1 MAKSFPNTGVTTG
14 LAADRAALTSPFAG
28 MQFFE
33 TDTNLMFVYNGSA
46 WILPYEQRVA
56 QVNAS
61 GSTSTMSATSLS
73 QAGNHMRIVASFRS
87 SRASTSNTGGRFLIN
102 GLNGADDYKFI
113 INNASPQNATV
124 AYVGQIPA
132 STAVTNDVAI
142 VNMWIPNYR
151 NQNSLGRININ
162 SVTTSYSGG
171 TYVIH
176 TFVGNSTG
184 IGAVTSITFQDDVGS
199 TLAANVNNFSVYI
212 SS

>member
-46 WILPYEQRVA
+46 WVLPYEQRVA

-61 GSTSTMSATSLS
+61 GSSSTMSATGLS

-87 SRASTSNTGGRFLIN
+87 SRASFSNTGGRFLIN

-113 INNASPQNATV
+113 INSGTGQGGTTG
-124 AYVGQIPA
+124 YIGQIPA
-132 STAVTNDVAI
+132 ATAVTSDVAI
-142 VNMWIPNYR
+142 VNMLILNYR

-162 SVTTSYSGG
+162 TVTTSYTGN
-171 TYVIH
+171 THVIH
-176 TFVGNSTG
+176 NFVGNTTG
-184 IGAVTSITFQDDVGS
+184 IGAVTSITFQDDVGA
-199 TLAANVNNFSVYI
+199 TLAAGLNNFSVYI
-212 SS
+212 FS